1 MQIIITRILRQNTW
15 KNAQKTPRFLKKKN
29 SPLELE
35 NDFIGLKDGELKDWE
50 RCNVTKHGC
59 WGECQC

>member
-1 MQIIITRILRQNTW
+1 MRQNTW
-15 KNAQKTPRFLKKKN
+15 KNTQKNPRFLKKKN

-59 WGECQC
+59 WGERQC